1 MSGRGARRRR
11 KPAPP
16 SPRLAARAG
25 AETANEEPMPR
36 RRATATPTDGRLA
49 LVEGPANSRM
59 FVYLAG
65 NWLHRIERERRELY
79 FGDLDL
85 ALVAELIGTA
95 GVEPGMRDAAYRQK
109 HKDFAG
115 AIPVDEQRAVNAS
128 SIAVAAGIPRETVR
142 RKIRKL
148 KELGFIV
155 EKEPARYVLKPGV
168 LLEPERQAAFARGI
182 EQTVRFMNEL
192 LENGVV
198 RWVPG
203 KQDGRGG
210 PPTA

>member
-1 MSGRGARRRR
+1 
-11 KPAPP
+11 
-16 SPRLAARAG
+16 
-25 AETANEEPMPR
+25 MPR
-36 RRATATPTDGRLA
+36 RRATTIATEGRLA
-49 LVEGPANSRM
+49 LVPGPANSRM

-85 ALVAELIGTA
+85 ALVAELIGTG
-95 GVEPGMRDAAYRQK
+95 GVEPGMRDAGFRAK
-109 HKDFAG
+109 HKDFDT
-115 AIPVDEQRAVNAS
+115 AIPVAEQRAMNAS
-128 SIAVAAGIPRETVR
+128 SIATAAGIPRETVR
-142 RKIRKL
+142 RKIAKL
-148 KELGFIV
+148 LKLGFVV

-198 RWVPG
+198 RWEPANKG
-203 KQDGRGG
+203 KAVARK
-210 PPTA
+210 

>member
-1 MSGRGARRRR
+1 
-11 KPAPP
+11 
-16 SPRLAARAG
+16 
-25 AETANEEPMPR
+25 MPR
-36 RRATATPTDGRLA
+36 RRATATTTEGRLA
-49 LVEGPANSRM
+49 LVKGTANSRM

-65 NWLHRIERERRELY
+65 NWLHRVERERRELY

-85 ALVAELIGTA
+85 ALVAEIIGTA
-95 GVEPGMRDAAYRQK
+95 GVEPGMRDAAFRQK
-109 HKDFAG
+109 HKDFESA
-115 AIPVDEQRAVNAS
+115 VSVEEQRAVNAS
-128 SIAVAAGIPRETVR
+128 SVATAAGIPRETVR

-148 KELGFIV
+148 LKLGFIV

-198 RWVPG
+198 QWVPA
-203 KQDGRGG
+203 KKGRRG
-210 PPTA
+210 ARS

>member
-1 MSGRGARRRR
+1 
-11 KPAPP
+11 
-16 SPRLAARAG
+16 
-25 AETANEEPMPR
+25 MPR
-36 RRATATPTDGRLA
+36 RRATTIPTEGRVALA
-49 LVEGPANSRM
+49 EGPANSRM
-59 FVYLAG
+59 FVYLTG
-65 NWLHRIERERRELY
+65 NYLHRIERERRKLY

-85 ALVAELIGTA
+85 ALVAEIIGTA

-109 HKDFAG
+109 HRDFEA

-128 SIAVAAGIPRETVR
+128 SIAVATGMPRETVR

-148 KELGFIV
+148 LELGFIV

-168 LLEPERQAAFARGI
+168 LMEPARQAGFARGI

-198 RWVPG
+198 KWVPA
-203 KQDGRGG
+203 KKERAEGRK
-210 PPTA
+210 